1 MNPYRE
7 NYDLAMTSRLSSRNT
22 QVSPPSEEV
31 SDEILMKLIA
41 KGDQSAFSIL
51 YKRYSPI
58 LLRFCTRMLNGDV
71 ALGADIVDEAMF
83 EVWGSASKFAGKS
96 KPSTWMHSI
105 ARNKLIDFLRK
116 NSDSK
121 IDKSL
126 LEIAMDESV
135 PSTEVGLVE
144 EQRDQQLVRYMD
156 KLSDDH
162 REVLLLSYFKELS
175 IKDISLTLDISEN
188 TVKTRLFYARQKFK
202 KILSKTGIHKEYSN
216 G

>member
-1 MNPYRE
+1 
-7 NYDLAMTSRLSSRNT
+7 MTSRLSS
-22 QVSPPSEEV
+22 QEVGASLSSEL
-31 SDEILMKLIA
+31 SDEDLMKLIA
-41 KGDQSAFSIL
+41 EGSQPAFTVL

-58 LLRFCTRMLNGDV
+58 LLRFCSRMLNGDV

-83 EVWGSASKFAGKS
+83 EVWGSAGKFAGKS
-96 KPSTWMHSI
+96 KPSTWIHSI

-121 IDKSL
+121 IDKAL
-126 LEIAMDESV
+126 LKISMDESE
-135 PSTEVGLVE
+135 PSAEIGLAE
-144 EQRDQQLVRYMD
+144 EQRGQQIVRHMD

-175 IKDISLTLDISEN
+175 IKGISTTLNISEN

-202 KILSKTGIHKEYSN
+202 KILSKTGIHREYSN
-216 G
+216 E

>member
-1 MNPYRE
+1 
-7 NYDLAMTSRLSSRNT
+7 MTSRLSS
-22 QVSPPSEEV
+22 QEVGVSLSSEL
-31 SDEILMKLIA
+31 SDEDLMKLIA
-41 KGDQSAFSIL
+41 EGSQPAFAVL

-58 LLRFCTRMLNGDV
+58 LLRFCSRMLNGDV

-83 EVWGSASKFAGKS
+83 EVWGSAGKFAGKS
-96 KPSTWMHSI
+96 KPSTWIHSI

-121 IDKSL
+121 IDKAL
-126 LEIAMDESV
+126 LKISMDESE
-135 PSTEVGLVE
+135 PSAEIGLAE
-144 EQRDQQLVRYMD
+144 EQRGQQIVRHMD

-175 IKDISLTLDISEN
+175 IKGISTTLNISEN

-202 KILSKTGIHKEYSN
+202 KILSKTGIHREYSN
-216 G
+216 E

>member
-1 MNPYRE
+1 
-7 NYDLAMTSRLSSRNT
+7 MTSRLSS
-22 QVSPPSEEV
+22 QEVGVSLSSEL
-31 SDEILMKLIA
+31 SDEDLMKLIA
-41 KGDQSAFSIL
+41 EGSQPAFTVL

-58 LLRFCTRMLNGDV
+58 LLRFCSRMLNGDV

-83 EVWGSASKFAGKS
+83 EVWGSAGKFAGKS
-96 KPSTWMHSI
+96 KPSTWIHSI

-121 IDKSL
+121 IDKAL
-126 LEIAMDESV
+126 LKISMDESE
-135 PSTEVGLVE
+135 PSAEVGLAE
-144 EQRDQQLVRYMD
+144 EQRGQQIVRHMD

-175 IKDISLTLDISEN
+175 IKGISTTLNISEN

-202 KILSKTGIHKEYSN
+202 KILSKTGIHREYSN
-216 G
+216 E